1 MEEMESAV
9 AVVRRIVCSLLI
21 PLGVLAAASAA
32 TAQEKIRLGL
42 LPFSE
47 SLGAVIAERQGFFKA
62 EGLDVEVTKFESGAL
77 AVPVLQSGRIDIAF
91 SNTVSTLQAIEQGL
105 DAILLA
111 PGAVVRSSPP
121 DTTTAL
127 IVRKG
132 SIGTLKD
139 FEGKRVAVNVI
150 NSSAWLHAVAAV
162 SLMPAPSRPALRRRR
177 VAPAAGRGSR
187 GTAAARGW

>member
-1 MEEMESAV
+1 MESAV

-21 PLGVLAAASAA
+21 LLGVLAAPPAA
-32 TAQEKIRLGL
+32 TAQEMIRLGL
-42 LPFSE
+42 LPFSV

-132 SIGTLKD
+132 AIGT
-139 FEGKRVAVNVI
+139 R
-150 NSSAWLHAVAAV
+150 
-162 SLMPAPSRPALRRRR
+162 
-177 VAPAAGRGSR
+177 
-187 GTAAARGW
+187 